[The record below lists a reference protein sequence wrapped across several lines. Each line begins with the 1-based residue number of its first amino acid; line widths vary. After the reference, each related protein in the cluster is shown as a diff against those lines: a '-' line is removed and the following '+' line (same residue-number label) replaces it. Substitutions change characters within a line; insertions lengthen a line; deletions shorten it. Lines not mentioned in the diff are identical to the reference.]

1 MKLLLE
7 NINELAAKQKS
18 EGLTA
23 FEKERQAALRQE
35 YLKKIRGT
43 VQDNLHHV
51 TIIDPLGDDV
61 TPKKIKRNPSRI
73 KRLI

>member
-1 MKLLLE
+1 MKLLLK

-23 FEKERQAALRQE
+23 FEKERQATLRQE

-61 TPKKIKRNPSRI
+61 TPKKLKEIQAELRG
-73 KRLI
+73 

>member
-1 MKLLLE
+1 MKLLLK

-51 TIIDPLGDDV
+51 T
-61 TPKKIKRNPSRI
+61 
-73 KRLI
+73 

>member
-1 MKLLLE
+1 MKLLLK

-35 YLKKIRGT
+35 YLKKFEE
-43 VQDNLHHV
+43 LF
-51 TIIDPLGDDV
+51 
-61 TPKKIKRNPSRI
+61 KITYI
-73 KRLI
+73 T